1 MVRARKDGLERFVSA
16 QEKSYDTALQEI
28 RTGRKRSHWMWY
40 IFPQIAGLGH
50 SQTARYYAIKDMEEA
65 RAYMKHEILGK
76 NLIEISQAL
85 LQTPSSDPGEV
96 MGWPDDMKLKSSM
109 TLFLLAAPECNV
121 FQKVLDKFF
130 HGEKDKNTIRILKN
144 S

>member
-1 MVRARKDGLERFVSA
+1 MVPFP
-16 QEKSYDTALQEI
+16 AL
-28 RTGRKRSHWMWY
+28 
-40 IFPQIAGLGH
+40 
-50 SQTARYYAIKDMEEA
+50 
-65 RAYMKHEILGK
+65 
-76 NLIEISQAL
+76 L

>member
-1 MVRARKDGLERFVSA
+1 
-16 QEKSYDTALQEI
+16 
-28 RTGRKRSHWMWY
+28 
-40 IFPQIAGLGH
+40 
-50 SQTARYYAIKDMEEA
+50 
-65 RAYMKHEILGK
+65 
-76 NLIEISQAL
+76 
-85 LQTPSSDPGEV
+85 
-96 MGWPDDMKLKSSM
+96 MKLKSSM

>member
-1 MVRARKDGLERFVSA
+1 MNYEISRFMKAHQSDYQRALS
-16 QEKSYDTALQEI
+16 EI
-28 RTGRKRSHWMWY
+28 KNGKKVSHWMWY

>member
-1 MVRARKDGLERFVSA
+1 
-16 QEKSYDTALQEI
+16 
-28 RTGRKRSHWMWY
+28 
-40 IFPQIAGLGH
+40 
-50 SQTARYYAIKDMEEA
+50 
-65 RAYMKHEILGK
+65 MKHEILGK

>member
-1 MVRARKDGLERFVSA
+1 MKDGLERFVSA

-109 TLFLLAAPECNV
+109 TLFLLAAPEAMCSIEV
-121 FQKVLDKFF
+121 FHKNMLFF
-130 HGEKDKNTIRILKN
+130 FVGILMFICHNNTPF
-144 S
+144 

>member
-1 MVRARKDGLERFVSA
+1 MKDGLERFVSA

-96 MGWPDDMKLKSSM
+96 MGWPDDMMLKSSM

-121 FQKVLDKFF
+121 FQKVLDIFF